1 MSDRWEEILGVGEKL
16 VDDFRKV
23 SCQVTFSARGIL
35 NSEAFFIL
43 ATSYPF
49 VPENIIE
56 SGRAQ
61 GQSTY
66 LLGKTFPNSNIF
78 SIEHDRSHPDAAVA
92 LERLANF
99 TNVHCLF
106 GNSMVIIPEISAE
119 DDILVIDGPKD
130 MKALMLAARACRK
143 HRLRHIY
150 IHDAHKGSILRNYLE
165 KRSFTRLYSDEARY
179 IQKFCFLD
187 DWLDRETL
195 DFWTNPKNYPNEKV
209 YGGTFAC
216 LDTSSLHFSS
226 LEMIKILLLKLKHN
240 MTKSFKKRLNPDY
253 EVKHPCA

>member
-1 MSDRWEEILGVGEKL
+1 MSDKWEEILGVGEKL

-23 SCQVTFSARGIL
+23 SGQISSSDRGIL
-35 NSEAFFIL
+35 SSEAFFIL

-78 SIEHDRSHPDAAVA
+78 SIEHDRSHPDSAIA
-92 LERLANF
+92 LEKLTGF

-106 GNSMVIIPEISAE
+106 GNSMVIIPEISAH
-119 DDILVIDGPKD
+119 DDMLIIDGPKD
-130 MKALMLAARACRK
+130 MKALMLAAIVCRK
-143 HRLRHIY
+143 HRPRYIY
-150 IHDAHKGSILRNYLE
+150 IHDAHKGSILRSYLE
-165 KRSFTRLYSDEARY
+165 KRSFKCLYSDEARY
-179 IQKFCFLD
+179 VQKFCFLD
-187 DWLDRETL
+187 DWRDRETL
-195 DFWTNPKNYPNEKV
+195 DFWSNPKNYPNEKV

-216 LDTSSLHFSS
+216 LSANSLSFNFWDLIS
-226 LEMIKILLLKLKHN
+226 ITYAKILN
-240 MTKSFKKRLNPDY
+240 NFTRSARKRLGANY
-253 EVKHPCA
+253 VKRHPCE

>member
-23 SCQVTFSARGIL
+23 SGQISSSARGIL
-35 NSEAFFIL
+35 SSEAFFIL
-43 ATSYPF
+43 ATSHPF
-49 VPENIIE
+49 LPENIIE

-92 LERLANF
+92 LERLADF

-119 DDILVIDGPKD
+119 DDMLVIDGPKD
-130 MKALMLAARACRK
+130 MKALMLAAIVCRK
-143 HRLRHIY
+143 HRPRYIY
-150 IHDAHKGSILRNYLE
+150 IHDAHKGSILRNYLD
-165 KRSFTRLYSDEARY
+165 KRRFKCLYSDEPRY
-179 IQKFCFLD
+179 LQKFCFLD
-187 DWLDRETL
+187 DWRDKETL
-195 DFWTNPKNYPNEKV
+195 DFWSNPKNYPNEKV

-216 LDTSSLHFSS
+216 MDISSLHFSRV
-226 LEMIKILLLKLKHN
+226 EMIKISLLKLKHN
-240 MTKSFKKRLNPDY
+240 LAMSFKKRLSPDY

>member
-1 MSDRWEEILGVGEKL
+1 MSDRWEDILEVGEEL

-23 SCQVTFSARGIL
+23 SGQLSSSARGIL
-35 NSEAFFIL
+35 SSEAFFIL

-92 LERLANF
+92 LERLADF
-99 TNVHCLF
+99 TKVHCLF
-106 GNSMVIIPEISAE
+106 GNSMVIIPEISAK
-119 DDILVIDGPKD
+119 DDMLVIDGPKD
-130 MKALMLAARACRK
+130 MKALMLAATVCRK
-143 HRLRHIY
+143 HKPRYIY

-165 KRSFTRLYSDEARY
+165 KRRFKCLYSDEPRY
-179 IQKFCFLD
+179 LRKFCFLD
-187 DWLDRETL
+187 DCRDRDTL
-195 DFWTNPKNYPNEKV
+195 DFWSNPENYPNEKV

-240 MTKSFKKRLNPDY
+240 LTKSFKKRLNPDY